1 MTGPDLTG
9 GYLTGH
15 SRTSGDLTGLAEQPA
30 PEPAAAMT
38 LLALD
43 AGVRETGWA
52 IFRTHRPGA
61 APLNDTGDNAGNY
74 TGNNTGNAAGNHTG
88 SDTGVIRLPR
98 SRSLDAADRVAH
110 LVKCLDGLVAR
121 WQPAAV
127 AYGQPSGIRW
137 PVPSLELL
145 DTALVNWSAGHRLP
159 LYTYSAQEVRA
170 AIARHSHVPR
180 DQLAYAVMS
189 RLGLIGQSKTTHE
202 WEALAIGYYH
212 LCRWP
217 ADG

>member
-1 MTGPDLTG
+1 MIGPDFNSGLDSDLNRSG
-9 GYLTGH
+9 G
-15 SRTSGDLTGLAEQPA
+15 
-30 PEPAAAMT
+30 MT

-52 IFRTHRPGA
+52 IFRDA
-61 APLNDTGDNAGNY
+61 DMDSTGI
-74 TGNNTGNAAGNHTG
+74 
-88 SDTGVIRLPR
+88 IRLPR
-98 SRSLDAADRVAH
+98 SRSLDAADRVSH
-110 LVKCLDGLVAR
+110 LVRCLDGLVAR
-121 WQPAAV
+121 WNPAVV

-145 DTALVNWSAGHRLP
+145 DAALVNWSARHLLP

-170 AIARHSHVPR
+170 AIARHSHVPQ
-180 DQLAYAVMS
+180 DQLAYAVMA

-202 WEALAIGYYH
+202 WEALAVGYYH

-217 ADG
+217 VAG